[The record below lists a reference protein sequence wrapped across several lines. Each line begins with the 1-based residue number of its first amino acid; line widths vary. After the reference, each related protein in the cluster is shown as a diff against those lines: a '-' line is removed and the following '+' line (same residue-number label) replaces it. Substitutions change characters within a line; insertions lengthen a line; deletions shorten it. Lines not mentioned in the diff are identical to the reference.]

1 MLTDCQIV
9 YNRYYLSQ
17 KQKGR
22 EGVGVTPIEILNKE
36 FDKRFRGYDEE
47 QVNDYLDVVA
57 SELDR
62 VVKEHSELKQQLDAT
77 ADKLRYFEQLQDS
90 LNNSIVVAHEAAE
103 RLKQNA
109 RKEAELILYEAE
121 READR
126 LVADANA
133 QAQQIIANNE
143 SLRRSGQ
150 ELHKQLRYMLTSQL
164 DALEGAK
171 DTDLLKSIETN
182 NPAAPAKPS
191 QPVEAV
197 QEVEVQPTPTEEAT
211 EPTVPFTEA
220 VAPVSQEA
228 FAQVFAPEQEV
239 TFPEATESD
248 ISFEEVS
255 EFPIAEEPALADEYV
270 PTTSEVVEETQ
281 SVEETPKPS
290 APLKASIPDYD
301 LEERYIPEPA
311 LNAVNPTDFSQ
322 LLNQAIE
329 KEQLLNEAADMES
342 VLGQTIRI
350 DLPK

>member
-1 MLTDCQIV
+1 M
-9 YNRYYLSQ
+9 
-17 KQKGR
+17 
-22 EGVGVTPIEILNKE
+22 GVTPIEILNKE

-47 QVNDYLDVVA
+47 QVNDYLDIVA

-171 DTDLLKSIETN
+171 DTDLLKAVETN

-197 QEVEVQPTPTEEAT
+197 QEVEVQPTPAEEPT
-211 EPTVPFTEA
+211 EPSVSFTEA
-220 VAPVSQEA
+220 VAPVSEA
-228 FAQVFAPEQEV
+228 TLAEVFAPAQEV
-239 TFPEATESD
+239 AFPEATDAD

-255 EFPIAEEPALADEYV
+255 EFPTQEEPALEDVYV
-270 PTTSEVVEETQ
+270 STTAEVVEEPQ
-281 SVEETPKPS
+281 VEEEAYKPNAS
-290 APLKASIPDYD
+290 TKASLPDYD
-301 LEERYIPEPA
+301 SEERYIPEPT
-311 LNAVNPTDFSQ
+311 LNAVNATDFSQ

-329 KEQLLNEAADMES
+329 KEQLLNDASDMES